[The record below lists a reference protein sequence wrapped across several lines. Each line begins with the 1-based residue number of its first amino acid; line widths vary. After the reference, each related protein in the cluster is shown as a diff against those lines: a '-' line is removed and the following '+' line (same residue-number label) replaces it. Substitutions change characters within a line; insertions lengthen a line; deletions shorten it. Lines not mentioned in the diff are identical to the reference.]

1 MSPDIK
7 LEEKIVRTLAK
18 FLADDK
24 VLIRR
29 WRIVGQASIFL
40 GSLLWVLAIFAFA
53 QDAGVSWIFA
63 ALSGVGGL
71 CIGLGLW
78 FSTFVTQWPVV
89 RQFIDAERVRQR
101 MVEIENQVPK

>member
-18 FLADDK
+18 FLTNEKAL
-24 VLIRR
+24 VRR
-29 WRIVGQASIFL
+29 WRVVGQASIFL
-40 GSLLWVLAIFAFA
+40 GSLLWVLAIFAYA
-53 QDAGVSWIFA
+53 QDAAVSWIFA

-101 MVEIENQVPK
+101 IVEIDSQGPK

>member
-18 FLADDK
+18 FLANEQAL
-24 VLIRR
+24 VRR
-29 WRIVGQASIFL
+29 WRVVGQASIFL
-40 GSLLWVLAIFAFA
+40 GTFLWVLAIFAYA

-71 CIGLGLW
+71 CLGLGLW
-78 FSTFVTQWPVV
+78 FSTFATQWPVV
-89 RQFIDAERVRQR
+89 RQFIDAERVRRRIAQ
-101 MVEIENQVPK
+101 IDSQSPK